1 MARYAPLLV
10 LALLLQVGCDD
21 GGSLIASSEPEQL
34 DLTAEQIG
42 NRLIIE
48 LQSDKHILVNGTPV
62 RVEDF
67 ESFVAITVERGV
79 READIQTV
87 TRTGA
92 AVLIDVINT
101 LRRRGVKKIYAT
113 YFEPLVFEPIVVGGI
128 SPLRSR

>member
-1 MARYAPLLV
+1 MARYARFLA

-21 GGSLIASSEPEQL
+21 GGSLIASSEPEQH

-48 LQSDKHILVNGTPV
+48 LQSDKHILVNGTSV

-67 ESFVAITVERGV
+67 ESFVVIAVERGV
-79 READIQTV
+79 QEADIQTV
-87 TRTGA
+87 TRAGA
-92 AVLIDVINT
+92 AVLIDVLNT

-113 YFEPLVFEPIVVGGI
+113 YMEPPVDESLFRL
-128 SPLRSR
+128 SL